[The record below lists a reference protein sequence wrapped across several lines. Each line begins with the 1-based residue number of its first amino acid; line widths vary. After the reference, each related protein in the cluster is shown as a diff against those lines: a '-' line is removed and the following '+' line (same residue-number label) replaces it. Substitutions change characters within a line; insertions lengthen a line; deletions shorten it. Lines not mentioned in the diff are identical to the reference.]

1 MERSGIFPVDGA
13 VPVDVLDE
21 TGLPPGRERTCPPE
35 IAGGLPCCARIKTL
49 QGERR
54 AGDLRPGDRVLTRD
68 NGYQSLRWSGRTP
81 DGSPAVA
88 AIRIR
93 KGVLGHGLPERVM
106 LVAPEQR
113 FVIGGARLRHL
124 LGLAEATVTA
134 AQLTRLKGV
143 TALHHSP
150 GTYVQILF
158 DRHEVV
164 MVEGVWTESLRLTPA
179 VLARLPRA
187 TQDALLAAGPALTKD
202 GSAPPARPP
211 VPSDLVQTL
220 LRTRDRPELA
230 RSGLSLQ
237 VTRDRT

>member
-1 MERSGIFPVDGA
+1 MERSGTFPGDGA
-13 VPVDVLDE
+13 VPVDVMDE
-21 TGLPPGRERTCPPE
+21 AGLAPGRVQVSPPE

-68 NGYQSLRWSGRTP
+68 NGYQPMRWSGRTP
-81 DGSPAVA
+81 SGSPAVA
-88 AIRIR
+88 AIRMR
-93 KGVLGHGLPERVM
+93 KGVLGHGVPERVM
-106 LVAPEQR
+106 LVAPGQR
-113 FVIGGARLRHL
+113 FVIGGPRLRHL

-143 TALHHSP
+143 AALYHTP
-150 GTYVQILF
+150 GVHVQMLF
-158 DRHEVV
+158 DRHEVLLA
-164 MVEGVWTESLRLTPA
+164 EGVWTESLRLTPA

-187 TQDALLAAGPALTKD
+187 TQDALIAAGPALAED

-211 VPSDLVQTL
+211 VPPDLVPIL
-220 LRTRDRPELA
+220 LRSGDRPDLA
-230 RSGLSLQ
+230 RSVLTAQ